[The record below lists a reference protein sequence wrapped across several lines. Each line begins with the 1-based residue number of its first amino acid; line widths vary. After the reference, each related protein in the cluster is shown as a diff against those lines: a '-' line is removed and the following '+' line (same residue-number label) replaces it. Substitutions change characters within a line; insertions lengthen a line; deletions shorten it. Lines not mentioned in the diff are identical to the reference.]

1 VRRKARED
9 ASSTRSPHLS
19 HLTPHRAGQ
28 IMSDQQ
34 LARALFAPR
43 SVALIGA
50 SGDATK
56 NTSRPQRFLAKHGFA
71 GRVLPINKGRDELF
85 GLKAYPSLR
94 AVPDAVD
101 HAFIMVPAPAVPEAI
116 DQCCEK
122 QVPVVT
128 IFSDGFAETGPEGR
142 ARQEALLERARAS
155 GVRLLGPNCIGLLD
169 MHSHFVL
176 SVNAVLEHAEIRPGD
191 TAIVSQSGSMMGALM
206 SRGLGRGTGF
216 SKLVSVGN
224 EADLAVGEITDLLVD
239 DADTKVILLFM
250 ETIRDADRLAY
261 AARRAYLAG
270 KPVIVFKLGRS
281 EVGVELATSHTGAMT
296 GSDDMAEAFF
306 RAHGMLRVDLLET
319 LFELPALV
327 QGRRPAARHRVAA
340 MTTTGGGAASVV
352 DRLGVHGVEVV
363 APSDAVIDSLA
374 KNKIAVSRARLID
387 LTLAGAR
394 KEIYSA
400 VLNALLASDH
410 CDLVLAV
417 VGSSAQYQPQIAIEP
432 IVEAS
437 RGDKPLAVFCAPQAD
452 ASLALMSERGIAG
465 FRTPEACAD
474 AIRSWRDWRA
484 PLAAIAPDAA
494 RVAAAG
500 GAVSGKRRLLDET
513 EASGV
518 FKALGVP
525 VARSAVITDPGQ
537 AAGLDFPVVAKI
549 LSPDIAHKTDAG
561 GVVVNIADGAA
572 LRQAASGIL
581 ERVRAKHPN
590 ARVNG
595 ILVQRMEKGLAEVIL
610 GYRRDPQVGPVVVLG
625 VGGVLAEIYRD
636 FAVRLAPV
644 GSDEAARMIEE
655 VRGLAVIRGYRGLP
669 RGDSAA
675 LARAVSAFSQL
686 AFVEPRVAEAEVN
699 PLIVRREGEGVVA
712 VDGLL
717 VLADN

>member
-1 VRRKARED
+1 
-9 ASSTRSPHLS
+9 
-19 HLTPHRAGQ
+19 
-28 IMSDQQ
+28 MSEQNG

-50 SGDATK
+50 SGDSTK
-56 NTSRPQRFLAKHGFA
+56 NTSRPQRFLARYGYA
-71 GRVLPINKGRDELF
+71 GRVLPINRGRDELF
-85 GLKAYPSLR
+85 GVKAYPSLS
-94 AVPDAVD
+94 AVPEAVD
-101 HAFIMVPAPAVPEAI
+101 HAFIMVPAKDVPEAVA
-116 DQCCEK
+116 QCCEK
-122 QVPVVT
+122 RVAVAT
-128 IFSDGFAETGPEGR
+128 IFSDGFAETGAAGR
-142 ARQEALLERARAS
+142 AQQEALLAQARAS

-169 MHSHFVL
+169 LHSHFVL
-176 SVNAVLEHAEIRPGD
+176 SVNAVLEHAQVRPGA

-239 DADTKVILLFM
+239 DPDTRVILLFM
-250 ETIRDADRLAY
+250 ETIRDAERLAY

-296 GSDDMAEAFF
+296 GSDDMADAFF

-327 QGRRPAARHRVAA
+327 LGRRPAARHRVAA

-363 APSDAVIDSLA
+363 SPSDAVVESLA
-374 KNKIAVSRARLID
+374 KQKIAVARARLID

-432 IVEAS
+432 ILEAS
-437 RGDKPLAVFCAPQAD
+437 RGEKPLAVFCAPQAD
-452 ASLALMSERGIAG
+452 ASLALMGENGIAG

-474 AIRSWRDWRA
+474 AIRAWRDWRA

-500 GAVSGKRRLLDET
+500 AAIGAKQSLLDET
-513 EASGV
+513 RASGV
-518 FKALGVP
+518 FEALGVP
-525 VARSAVITDPGQ
+525 IARSKVITAPDQ

-561 GVVVNIADGAA
+561 GVVVSIADAQA
-572 LRQAASGIL
+572 LRQAASAIL
-581 ERVRAKHPN
+581 ERVRAKHPG
-590 ARVNG
+590 ARING
-595 ILVQRMEKGLAEVIL
+595 ILVQRMERGLAEVIL

-644 GSDEAARMIEE
+644 GIEDAARMIEE
-655 VRGLAVIRGYRGLP
+655 VRGLALVRGYRGMQ
-669 RGDSAA
+669 RGDTAA

-699 PLIVRREGEGVVA
+699 PLIVRAEGAGVVA

-717 VLADN
+717 VLAENEKRDS